1 MDYLR
6 VSTEEQKKG
15 FGVAS
20 QGKKTSRHI
29 GRKGWNHVE
38 TYADE
43 GISGSLEMQ
52 DRPDL
57 IRLMKDA
64 RNDQFDVV
72 VVPEGRGIGRV
83 GRAFWRWVWALED
96 LGIHVAIVDG
106 DVDNTTPEGR
116 REMRRQADYAETE
129 WETIRSRTQGGLQE
143 KAEEEGTPHIGG
155 RPPFGYRIQDQG
167 KLGLSRLVIDEAEA
181 EVVRLVY
188 TWVVEQGASFRDA
201 AIRLT
206 AKKSTTRSGKL
217 WTYRNLRDRILSGPI
232 LNGELVFRGEH
243 AKKDADGNPIW
254 GEAVRIQLPR
264 ILTPEEASALHKT
277 VRGYRRRSPNRA
289 FYPLT
294 GRIIGICSAPYTGIS
309 REAVQGCDR
318 FYRCNGKKEAVPGA
332 EVCGCSYVEAP
343 LVERRVWSE
352 AVKLLGN
359 SDRLEELAAEW
370 AGMAADDQTAHT
382 ERIAELDK
390 QIASMNSAISA
401 IIVATAKQ
409 RADDGADPGDIASAI
424 TEATATLNGELA
436 QLKEMRE
443 DAAAWLVEK
452 EEADERA
459 KSLQQLAQRARREL
473 AEMKPE
479 DQAEIISLLDL
490 KVVFEGP
497 VPVRTGGVPCTVQA
511 WYRSAGLD
519 VPAADLSDAE
529 WAQIAPL
536 LPPERKGKRAAV
548 RRCVNALLYKARS
561 GISWSALPE
570 EYGSPRTASVYFS
583 RWVKDGTWARVN
595 EALVDITRVPLPT
608 VDMLP
613 PMRVEGRFDPR
624 VMLLPEEPSRRGS

>member
-15 FGVAS
+15 FGVAA
-20 QGKKTSRHI
+20 QGKKTRRHI
-29 GRKGWNHVE
+29 GRKRWNHVA

-57 IRLMKDA
+57 IRLMEDA

-96 LGIHVAIVDG
+96 LGIFVAIVDG

-129 WETIRSRTQGGLQE
+129 WEAIRSRTQGGLQE
-143 KAEEEGTPHIGG
+143 KAEVGGAPHIGG
-155 RPPFGYRIQDQG
+155 KPPFGYRIRDQG
-167 KLGLSRLVIDEAEA
+167 KLGLSRLVIDEVEA
-181 EVVRLVY
+181 TVVRLVY
-188 TWVVEQGASFRDA
+188 TWVVEHGVSFRDA
-201 AIRLT
+201 AIRLS
-206 AKKSTTRSGKL
+206 AKKSTTRSGKQ
-217 WTYRNLRDRILSGPI
+217 WTYPNLRDRILSGPV
-232 LNGELVFRGEH
+232 LNGELVFRGDH

-254 GEAVRIQLPR
+254 GETVRIQLPR
-264 ILTPEEASALHKT
+264 ILTPEEASALRKS
-277 VRGYRRRSPNRA
+277 VRGYRRRSGPNRA

-294 GRIIGICSAPYTGIS
+294 GRIIGLCGAPYTGIS

-318 FYRCNGKKEAVPGA
+318 FYRCNGKKEEVPGA

-343 LVERRVWSE
+343 LLESRVWAE
-352 AVKLLGN
+352 VVKLLGN
-359 SDRLEELAAEW
+359 SDRLGELVGEW
-370 AGMAADDQTAHT
+370 VGMAADDQTAHT

-401 IIVATAKQ
+401 VIVATANQ
-409 RADDGADPGDIASAI
+409 HVDSGAVPGGIADAVTA
-424 TEATATLNGELA
+424 ATAALNGELA

-459 KSLQQLAQRARREL
+459 KSLQQLAQRARREP
-473 AEMKPE
+473 AEMEPE

-490 KVVFEGP
+490 KVIFEGP

-561 GISWSALPE
+561 GISWSTLPD
-570 EYGSPRTASVYFS
+570 EYGSQRTASAYFS

-595 EALVDITRVPLPT
+595 EVLADITRVPLPT
-608 VDMLP
+608 VGLLP
-613 PMRVEGRFDPR
+613 PMRVEDRFDPR
-624 VMLLPEEPSRRGS
+624 VDQDQD